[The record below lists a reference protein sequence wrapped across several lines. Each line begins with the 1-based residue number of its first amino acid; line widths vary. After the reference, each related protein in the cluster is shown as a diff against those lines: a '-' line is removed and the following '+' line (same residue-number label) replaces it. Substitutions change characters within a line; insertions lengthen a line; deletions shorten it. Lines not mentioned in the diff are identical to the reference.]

1 MSKIS
6 PGLLSPPRE
15 VLTPDEWRAR
25 GRARRERVSLEEHAD
40 WNAPSDRPDPVSVL
54 EEQAKTR
61 VPDLVPIRYGRM
73 LTSAFAYY
81 RGAAAPMAWDLGHMA
96 TPDLRVQCCGD
107 AHLLNFGM
115 FAAPDRRLVFD
126 VNDFDETL
134 PAPFEWDVKR
144 LAASF
149 AVAARG
155 NGLKE
160 GAGYAAARRCAS
172 SYRTEMAKFA
182 SMRFL
187 NVWYSRIDVDQV
199 TRYYDALQPKK
210 AVQRRRKE
218 IRKAQRRTSL
228 KAMPK
233 FCDQVDGEYRIRPD
247 HPVIVR
253 FPIERNPEML
263 DELRSAV
270 AQYQET
276 LPADRREVL
285 RRYYFGDFA
294 RKVVGVGSVGTEAF
308 VLLLMGDRDD
318 EPLFLQIKEAQESAL
333 APFAGPSEYEH
344 EGERVARGQRMIQA
358 ATDEFLGWTRGG
370 GTTRA
375 GSKDYY
381 VRQLRD
387 MKGSMDIPAMDG
399 DQLTYYAELC
409 GWALARGHARTGRAT
424 LISGY
429 LGSGGEFD
437 KAIARFS
444 VAYAEQNEN
453 DYQALVDAVAAGR
466 VQAVMG
472 LLTANPR
479 PGLTGP
485 LLPCARARPG
495 RVAARPA
502 RAAVAPRPR
511 ARSRR
516 GSGSTAPPS
525 SRSPE
530 QASLGQDLAEQ
541 LQHRLPGAAVRQRAR
556 VRAVLGVLL
565 DGGVREAVPGLAV
578 DYQRLVGAAC
588 LPHLAVE
595 GEAV

>member
-1 MSKIS
+1 MGGGHSRVHLTGVAVRQGHGQGAALMNKMS
-6 PGLLSPPRE
+6 PGVLAPPHE
-15 VLTPDEWRAR
+15 LLTPDEWRQR
-25 GRARRERVSLEEHAD
+25 GREQRRQVPLLTHAG
-40 WNAPSDRPDPVSVL
+40 WEPPPDRPDPVAIL
-54 EEQAKTR
+54 EEQASTR

-73 LTSAFAYY
+73 AASPFAYF
-81 RGAAAPMAWDLGHMA
+81 RGAAAPMAWDLAH
-96 TPDLRVQCCGD
+96 TPTSGIRVQCCGD

-149 AVAARG
+149 AVAARD

-172 SYRTEMAKFA
+172 SYRTEMANFA

-199 TRYYDALQPKK
+199 TKYYDALQPKK
-210 AVQRRRKE
+210 AVDRRREE

-228 KAMPK
+228 KAMTK
-233 FCDQVDGEYRIRPD
+233 FCDQADGEYQIRPD

-253 FPIERNPEML
+253 FRIERNPEML
-263 DELRSAV
+263 NELRSAV
-270 AQYQET
+270 GLYQET
-276 LPADRREVL
+276 PAADRREVL

-318 EPLFLQIKEAQESAL
+318 E
-333 APFAGPSEYEH
+333 
-344 EGERVARGQRMIQA
+344 
-358 ATDEFLGWTRGG
+358 FLGWTRGV
-370 GTTRA
+370 GTTGA
-375 GSKDYY
+375 ATKDYY

-387 MKGSMDIPAMDG
+387 KKGSMDVPAMDG

-444 VAYAEQNEN
+444 VAYAEQNEK

-479 PGLTGP
+479 PRLTGP

-495 RVAARPA
+495 RIAARPA

-530 QASLGQDLAEQ
+530 RASLGQDLAEQ
-541 LQHRLPGAAVRQRAR
+541 LQHRLPGAAVRQR
-556 VRAVLGVLL
+556 VI
-565 DGGVREAVPGLAV
+565 
-578 DYQRLVGAAC
+578 GAA
-588 LPHLAVE
+588 
-595 GEAV
+595 G